1 MTFNYDY
8 TLSWF
13 NDYFAAYKKSRSSLC
28 MARHSLGLDPQL
40 HWFAPNGTYW
50 ICGSYI
56 WTWLPPGWIRRCT
69 LGLPFTHGFIFSEH
83 PEKPANLPHLKT
95 RWARSVFHCYDYLT
109 AVFIPFLG
117 TTDVMLRIDALTN
130 FTQQAL
136 QDSQKVISALNTE
149 QIQIRKVVLQNR
161 LALDILTAARGG
173 TCAIIHTQCCTYIPD
188 MSTNVIHFTKN
199 MNKMIQA
206 TGAAK
211 ASVTSLWEDLTS
223 SPWWKTILI
232 IIILTVLFLLFAPC
246 ICDSVPG
253 FVSKHLKAFK
263 LQMVF
268 QAPISATATYNCYL
282 GSLDQRT

>member
-1 MTFNYDY
+1 MTFNFDY

-13 NDYFAAYKKSRSSLC
+13 NDYFAAYKKSRSSHCL
-28 MARHSLGLDPQL
+28 ARHSLGLDPQL

-161 LALDILTAARGG
+161 LALDILTAIQGRP
-173 TCAIIHTQCCTYIPD
+173 CAIIHTQWY
-188 MSTNVIHFTKN
+188 
-199 MNKMIQA
+199 
-206 TGAAK
+206 
-211 ASVTSLWEDLTS
+211 SL
-223 SPWWKTILI
+223 
-232 IIILTVLFLLFAPC
+232 
-246 ICDSVPG
+246 
-253 FVSKHLKAFK
+253 
-263 LQMVF
+263 
-268 QAPISATATYNCYL
+268 Y
-282 GSLDQRT
+282 